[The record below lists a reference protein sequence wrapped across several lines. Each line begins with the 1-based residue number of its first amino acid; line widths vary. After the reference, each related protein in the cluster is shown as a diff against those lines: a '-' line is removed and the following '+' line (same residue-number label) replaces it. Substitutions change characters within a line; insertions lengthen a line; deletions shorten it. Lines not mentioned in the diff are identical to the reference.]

1 MVLAEGGRKIVC
13 LRLIYIY
20 VDLSHTG
27 AAYHGMAD
35 GNTLHLKKNA
45 AECTHLFDNE
55 HVWQKSI
62 YERISQKNSVLL
74 PLGMATITILIILL
88 LIFNICVF

>member
-1 MVLAEGGRKIVC
+1 MELAEGGRNIVC

-35 GNTLHLKKNA
+35 GNTLHLKKQMLPSAHICSTMNMYGKNQYMKEFHKKIVFFFHWA
-45 AECTHLFDNE
+45 WPQSLF
-55 HVWQKSI
+55 
-62 YERISQKNSVLL
+62 
-74 PLGMATITILIILL
+74 
-88 LIFNICVF
+88 